1 MGRINLKVAGI
12 LAGEE
17 PVTAGPCVAR
27 AEPAEQAVVA
37 DRFNAGQKV
46 VAAPLGGSIAEEV
59 LRGATVSA
67 AAEVVGDLREE
78 DGQGVDLAVGAV
90 VVVAVG
96 GADSG
101 DF

>member
-1 MGRINLKVAGI
+1 MGRINLKVAGV

-17 PVTAGPCVAR
+17 PVTAEPCVAR
-27 AEPAEQAVVA
+27 AEPAEQAVVVG
-37 DRFNAGQKV
+37 RFNASQE
-46 VAAPLGGSIAEEV
+46 VAAVPLGGLIAEDV
-59 LRGATVSA
+59 LRGTTVSA

-78 DGQGVDLAVGAV
+78 DGQGAVPEVAAGAV
-90 VVVAVG
+90 AAG

>member
-1 MGRINLKVAGI
+1 MGRTNLKVAGV
-12 LAGEE
+12 LADEE
-17 PVTAGPCVAR
+17 PVTAEQCVAR

-37 DRFNAGQKV
+37 DRFEASQE
-46 VAAPLGGSIAEEV
+46 VAAVPLGGSIAEEV

>member
-1 MGRINLKVAGI
+1 MGRTNLKVAGV
-12 LAGEE
+12 LANEE
-17 PVTAGPCVAR
+17 PVTAEQCVAR

-46 VAAPLGGSIAEEV
+46 VAALLGGLIAEEV

-78 DGQGVDLAVGAV
+78 DGQEV
-90 VVVAVG
+90 VPEVAAEAAG